1 MILLSLK
8 NKVLCSAQK
17 FLEEEILDTF
27 SDNPIGSQEFGE
39 RKKKKLFFK
48 FKLRTETLG
57 SKGLSSNPYFS
68 THLLCNLR

>member
-39 RKKKKLFFK
+39 RKKKN
-48 FKLRTETLG
+48 
-57 SKGLSSNPYFS
+57 SSLNS
-68 THLLCNLR
+68 N